1 MAGAYEYQLRCTDRT
16 GQLHRAE
23 SLLELELV
31 SGSHITVS
39 GLLLLK
45 CKNNEP
51 ETNFTH
57 FCIAIMFM
65 INDQLYPLNTVGHL
79 YTGPLTFYGDFRKFQ
94 TLQLQ
99 TYTRYIYLSENH
111 YEMVLRFSI

>member
-1 MAGAYEYQLRCTDRT
+1 MTSAHEYRLLCTDRT
-16 GQLHRAE
+16 GQLLR
-23 SLLELELV
+23 ELV
-31 SGSHITVS
+31 SGSHIIVS
-39 GLLLLK
+39 GLMLLK

-65 INDQLYPLNTVGHL
+65 INDQLYPLNTVSHL
-79 YTGPLTFYGDFRKFQ
+79 YTGPLTYYGDFRK
-94 TLQLQ
+94 LGPLVSNRALQ

>member
-1 MAGAYEYQLRCTDRT
+1 MNINCGALI
-16 GQLHRAE
+16 GLAE

-31 SGSHITVS
+31 SGSHIIVS

-79 YTGPLTFYGDFRKFQ
+79 YTGPLTFYEDFRKLGPSVSNL
-94 TLQLQ
+94 TITNLH
-99 TYTRYIYLSENH
+99 TIYIL
-111 YEMVLRFSI
+111 I

>member
-1 MAGAYEYQLRCTDRT
+1 MNIDCYALIGLVSYTELR
-16 GQLHRAE
+16 
-23 SLLELELV
+23 ELV
-31 SGSHITVS
+31 SGSLIIVS
-39 GLLLLK
+39 GLMLLK

-51 ETNFTH
+51 ETNFTQ

-79 YTGPLTFYGDFRKFQ
+79 YTGPLTYYGDFRK
-94 TLQLQ
+94 LGPLVSNRALQ

-111 YEMVLRFSI
+111 YEMVLRFRI

>member
-1 MAGAYEYQLRCTDRT
+1 MNIDCGALIGLGSYT
-16 GQLHRAE
+16 
-23 SLLELELV
+23 ELELA
-31 SGSHITVS
+31 SGSHIVVS

-79 YTGPLTFYGDFRKFQ
+79 YTGPLTFYGDFRKLGPSVSNLTITNLH
-94 TLQLQ
+94 TL
-99 TYTRYIYLSENH
+99 YIL
-111 YEMVLRFSI
+111 I

>member
-1 MAGAYEYQLRCTDRT
+1 MTSAHEYQLRYTELRVF
-16 GQLHRAE
+16 L
-23 SLLELELV
+23 SWNWFLVLILLLV
-31 SGSHITVS
+31 DY
-39 GLLLLK
+39 LLK

-79 YTGPLTFYGDFRKFQ
+79 YTGPLTFYGDFRKLGPSVSNLTITNLH
-94 TLQLQ
+94 TL
-99 TYTRYIYLSENH
+99 YIL
-111 YEMVLRFSI
+111 I